1 MKHRWFLVL
10 VRAAV
15 ATWFLLVL
23 TTMVVAQQDTDI
35 VISEVLY
42 NSWCGGTD
50 PSVCDT
56 SSTDETRFEWVEIY
70 NKGDFPVNL
79 NGWQICDNRTT
90 PTCRNLPN
98 VTIGSHECWVIG
110 YNATATQ
117 TELNATGHGDKWNPE
132 RYIALNNP
140 IGNGLT
146 NNITS
151 GTAEAVVLRNASGTA
166 VDCVSWANTTPA
178 VCGSEGVN
186 TTLNNA
192 SQATSITNIQGA
204 WYFHGPGAQG
214 AQQQSSPFDC
224 NNVAAG
230 GAPSAVRLITFTGTS
245 PTLLLHPLVLGA
257 FALLILFLGG
267 LLWARQ
273 HNR

>member
-10 VRAAV
+10 VRAAA
-15 ATWFLLVL
+15 ATWLLLVL
-23 TTMVVAQQDTDI
+23 TTMAMAQQDTDI

-50 PSVCDT
+50 PSTCDT

-70 NKGDFPVNL
+70 NKGGSPVNL
-79 NGWQICDNRTT
+79 NGWQICDNRMT

-117 TELNATGHGDKWNPE
+117 TELNATGHSDKWNPE

-151 GTAEAVVLRNASGTA
+151 GAAEGVVLRNASGTA
-166 VDCVSWANTTPA
+166 VDCVSWASTTPT
-178 VCGSEGVN
+178 VCGPEGVN
-186 TTLNNA
+186 TALNNA
-192 SQATSITNIQGA
+192 PQATSITNIQGS

-214 AQQQSSPFDC
+214 TQRQSSPFDC

-230 GAPSAVRLITFTGTS
+230 GTPSAVSLLTFTGAS
-245 PTLLLHPLVLGA
+245 QALLPQPEALVALVLLVLS
-257 FALLILFLGG
+257 FGG
-267 LLWARQ
+267 LVWARQ
-273 HNR
+273 RN